1 MFTASLLLAAVISPA
16 PTVIR
21 PVAIE
26 PPRPIER
33 IAPTAPLKANLKPDL
48 VVRDIRMDGDK
59 IVQVVVANEG
69 TAAAKEAFDVLINAN
84 LPDSSGWFVMRIG
97 AMAPGGQSTIRA
109 TKFLWS
115 GDPRDYA
122 FRPDTFPY
130 DKMTSVTVKIDP
142 PYEGGAV
149 GLGTRCARPEGC
161 VVEADESNNIR
172 NVVRSEIRPLGS

>member
-1 MFTASLLLAAVISPA
+1 MLVASLLLAAAAPPA
-16 PTVIR
+16 PVIR
-21 PVAIE
+21 PVTIK
-26 PPRPIER
+26 PSPRIER
-33 IAPTAPLKANLKPDL
+33 VVPTSPLVANLKPDL

-59 IVQVVVANEG
+59 VVQVVVANEG
-69 TAAAKEAFDVLINAN
+69 GADIKEPFEVLINAN
-84 LPDSSGWFVMRIG
+84 LPDSSGWFVMKIG
-97 AMAPGGQSTIRA
+97 AMAPGGESTIRA

-122 FRPDTFPY
+122 FRGDTFPY

-161 VVEADESNNIR
+161 VVEADEGNNVR
-172 NVVRSEIRPLGS
+172 NVARSEIRPLGS